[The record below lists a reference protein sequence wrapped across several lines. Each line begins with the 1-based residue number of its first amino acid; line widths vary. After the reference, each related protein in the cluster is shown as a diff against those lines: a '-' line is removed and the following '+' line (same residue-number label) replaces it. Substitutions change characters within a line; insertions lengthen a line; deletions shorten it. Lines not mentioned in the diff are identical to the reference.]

1 MSLRTLMGMVVIV
14 ALQATG
20 AEVTDERLV
29 AADGE
34 PHSWLSHGRNYA
46 EDRESPLTQIT
57 RTNVAQLGLAWYFD
71 TDTTRGLEATP
82 LVIDGVMY
90 TTGSWSTVFALD
102 AATGALLWSY
112 DPRVPRAWGVNACC
126 DVVNRG
132 VAAAGDNVYLGTLD
146 GRLVALNRHSGDVVW
161 EVLTIDPA
169 RPYTI
174 TGAPRVVKGNVII
187 GNGGAEYGVRGYL
200 SAYDAI
206 SGDLIWRFYT
216 VPGNPADPYESDAM
230 RLAAATWSGDVYWQ
244 VGGGGTVWD
253 SMAYDPALNLLYFGV
268 GNGAP
273 WNRHIRS
280 PGGGDNLFLSSI
292 VAVNANT
299 GEYAWHYQT
308 TPGDSWDYTAT
319 QHIILADLTIAGIQR
334 TVLMQAPKNGFFYVL
349 DRATGELLSAEKY
362 AAASWASHIDLATGR
377 PVETVNADHSTTTRI
392 TRPAPTGG
400 HNWQPMAFNHEYGL
414 VYIPAMDSASSYS
427 TVKDFIYRPLRH
439 WNTAQ
444 GQDTTTAMASVP
456 DELAAAV
463 LRHLLVGQLIA
474 WDPVRQQEVWR
485 VKHRTM
491 WNGGVLTT
499 RSGLVFQGTGD
510 GRFVAYN
517 GADGAELWASSAT
530 TGVIAAP
537 MSYEIAGT
545 QYVAIMAGWGGAG
558 ALIANLPG
566 SVSAG
571 TGRVL
576 VYKLGGQTV
585 LPTPATRPQMPP
597 PPRQGTDEST
607 KRGAALYNTHCG
619 RCHGMAL
626 SGSGVVTDLRT
637 IGPLQRS
644 AFRAIVLE
652 GILAEAGMV
661 GFADVLS
668 PPDADAIH
676 DYIIDGANAKWEA
689 DHAPAW
695 WRDLRWQLYD
705 AIGRLIAWLL

>member
-1 MSLRTLMGMVVIV
+1 MGTDLMSLRTLMGMVVIV

-253 SMAYDPALNLLYFGV
+253 SMAYDRGTATSAAPVAATTCFYPRLSPSTRIPA
-268 GNGAP
+268 
-273 WNRHIRS
+273 S
-280 PGGGDNLFLSSI
+280 
-292 VAVNANT
+292 
-299 GEYAWHYQT
+299 
-308 TPGDSWDYTAT
+308 TPG
-319 QHIILADLTIAGIQR
+319 
-334 TVLMQAPKNGFFYVL
+334 
-349 DRATGELLSAEKY
+349 
-362 AAASWASHIDLATGR
+362 
-377 PVETVNADHSTTTRI
+377 I
-392 TRPAPTGG
+392 TKRRPA
-400 HNWQPMAFNHEYGL
+400 
-414 VYIPAMDSASSYS
+414 
-427 TVKDFIYRPLRH
+427 
-439 WNTAQ
+439 
-444 GQDTTTAMASVP
+444 
-456 DELAAAV
+456 
-463 LRHLLVGQLIA
+463 
-474 WDPVRQQEVWR
+474 
-485 VKHRTM
+485 
-491 WNGGVLTT
+491 
-499 RSGLVFQGTGD
+499 
-510 GRFVAYN
+510 
-517 GADGAELWASSAT
+517 
-530 TGVIAAP
+530 
-537 MSYEIAGT
+537 IAGT
-545 QYVAIMAGWGGAG
+545 IPRPSTSFWPT
-558 ALIANLPG
+558 LP
-566 SVSAG
+566 SPVFSA
-571 TGRVL
+571 R
-576 VYKLGGQTV
+576 Y
-585 LPTPATRPQMPP
+585 
-597 PPRQGTDEST
+597 
-607 KRGAALYNTHCG
+607 
-619 RCHGMAL
+619 
-626 SGSGVVTDLRT
+626 
-637 IGPLQRS
+637 
-644 AFRAIVLE
+644 
-652 GILAEAGMV
+652 
-661 GFADVLS
+661 
-668 PPDADAIH
+668 
-676 DYIIDGANAKWEA
+676 
-689 DHAPAW
+689 
-695 WRDLRWQLYD
+695 
-705 AIGRLIAWLL
+705 